1 MSPTPNDIK
10 DLPDVDL
17 TPMMGDIEK
26 AISQKEP
33 QQQEPQQTQQVQHQQ
48 RNEFG
53 QFKSPEEVL
62 KGYKEVQSFATK
74 VSQENKTLKEQ
85 MQQLQEQIELARL
98 SSQQTYYP
106 SQQQQIQQEP
116 SLEQN
121 IERIV
126 ATREIA
132 NVLEEE
138 ADRNR
143 AEFQERYAYAQ
154 MVSREYP
161 QLATSRKGVKKLFE
175 LGDKLMGDYRK
186 KNASKALESILGSP
200 LGEEEINKLRTLV
213 KGDKAIP
220 LNQQFNS
227 NAYMPETSTSTKS
240 GSDRN
245 QMPNYESQMEEK
257 SKKGDVDGV
266 IDALFRKHLAE

>member
-1 MSPTPNDIK
+1 MPDETK
-10 DLPDVDL
+10 GLPDVDL
-17 TPMMGDIEK
+17 SPIIDDLEK
-26 AISQKEP
+26 TASQKEIP
-33 QQQEPQQTQQVQHQQ
+33 QQQQQQQPQQQ

-85 MQQLQEQIELARL
+85 LQSMQEQIELARL
-98 SSQQTYYP
+98 SQQQQTYYP
-106 SQQQQIQQEP
+106 QQQQQMSQQEP
-116 SLEQN
+116 TLEQN
-121 IERIV
+121 IDRIV
-126 ATREIA
+126 AVREIS

-138 ADRNR
+138 AEKNR

-161 QLATSRKGVKKLFE
+161 QLATSRRGVQKLFQ
-175 LGDKLMGDYRK
+175 LGDKLRQDNLK
-186 KNASKALESILGSP
+186 KNASRALESILGSP
-200 LGEEEINKLRTLV
+200 LGEEEINKLRTMV

-227 NAYMPETSTSTKS
+227 NAYMPDTSTSTKS
-240 GSDRN
+240 GSDQNRN
-245 QMPNYESQMEEK
+245 PNVELEIDESA
-257 SKKGDVDGV
+257 KKGDVDGV
-266 IDALFRKHLAE
+266 INALFRKHLAE